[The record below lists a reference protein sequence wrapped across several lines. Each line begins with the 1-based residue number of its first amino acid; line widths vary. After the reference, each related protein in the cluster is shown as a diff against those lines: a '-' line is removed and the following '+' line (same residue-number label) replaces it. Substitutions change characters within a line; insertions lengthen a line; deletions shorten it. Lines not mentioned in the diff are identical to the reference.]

1 MIFQIYVKHLVR
13 LRCNI
18 YLKYRLQQLK
28 IYVPSYILIAILL
41 RVIVKYN
48 IFFFASDFLRIEGLR
63 YKYRNYARSLFFR
76 FLFIV
81 VS

>member
-48 IFFFASDFLRIEGLR
+48 IFFLHQIFFVLKVCDTNIETMLARCFFASYL
-63 YKYRNYARSLFFR
+63 
-76 FLFIV
+76 
-81 VS
+81 